1 VTTKKKKLIPIT
13 QTFRSQAVVKTKAGT
28 NGNQT
33 KINQDIAI
41 I

>member
-1 VTTKKKKLIPIT
+1 MPIT
-13 QTFRSQAVVKTKAGT
+13 QNFRGQVVFKTKAGT